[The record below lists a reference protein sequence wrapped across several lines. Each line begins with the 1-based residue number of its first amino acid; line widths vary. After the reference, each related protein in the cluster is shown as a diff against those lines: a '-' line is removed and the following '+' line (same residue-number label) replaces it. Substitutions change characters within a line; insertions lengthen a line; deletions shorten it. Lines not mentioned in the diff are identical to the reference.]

1 MILDER
7 NEFCDAV
14 TGVSA
19 ASTKTLRGDQ
29 IDLGSTVGDGFQ
41 SGQPALVITIDTSFV
56 SANDNPVRF
65 VLASDAA
72 AAIAVDGTATE
83 HATSQD
89 FLPTTQLLAGT
100 KIVIPLPTG
109 APAYE
114 RYLGVIQDV
123 GAGVSGI
130 TAGTFSAYLTMDAG
144 QWKAYAAGI

>member
-19 ASTKTLRGDQ
+19 ASTNTLRGDVM
-29 IDLGSTVGDGFQ
+29 DLGSTVGDGFQ
-41 SGQPALVITIDTSFV
+41 SGLPVLVITVDTAFV
-56 SANDNPVRF
+56 SANSNTTRF
-65 VLASDAA
+65 VLVSDAA

-83 HATSQD
+83 HATSHD
-89 FLPTTQLLAGT
+89 FLPTELVAGA

-109 APAYE
+109 LPAYE
-114 RYLGVIQDV
+114 RFLGIMQVV
-123 GAGVSGI
+123 GAGVSGV

-144 QWKAYAAGI
+144 QWKPYAAGI

>member
-56 SANDNPVRF
+56 SANDNTTRF
-65 VLASDAA
+65 VLVSDAA

-83 HATSQD
+83 HATTQD
-89 FLPTTQLLAGT
+89 FLPAALVAGT

-114 RYLGVIQDV
+114 RYLGIMQDV
-123 GAGVSGI
+123 GAGVSGV
-130 TAGTFSAYLTMDAG
+130 TAGAFSAYLTMDAG